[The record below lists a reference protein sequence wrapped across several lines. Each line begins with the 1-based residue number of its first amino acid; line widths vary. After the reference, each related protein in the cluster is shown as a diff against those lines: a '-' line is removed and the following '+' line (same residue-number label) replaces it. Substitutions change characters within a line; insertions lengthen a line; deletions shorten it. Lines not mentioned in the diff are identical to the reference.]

1 MLSRMLYV
9 QSTSSPIP
17 VVLFMFKSMF
27 IMCTGTVCVLTGAI
41 ELSVL
46 YYLLV
51 CLARF

>member
-1 MLSRMLYV
+1 MLYV
-9 QSTSSPIP
+9 QSTSSSPIP

-27 IMCTGTVCVLTGAI
+27 FSCVPVLFVFLTGAI

-51 CLARF
+51 CLAFF